1 MNNSKDGRRKKK
13 QNENC
18 NFKENPSERE
28 NLCFF
33 SLLSLTGAKMIII
46 VAIRKLPQPLQ
57 RNIVHVNSKF
67 KRLKNNHTKQCN
79 FHFFFIVVLEH

>member
-1 MNNSKDGRRKKK
+1 MEEEKKSKTKIVTLKKT
-13 QNENC
+13 QV
-18 NFKENPSERE
+18 KEKI
-28 NLCFF
+28 CVFF

-79 FHFFFIVVLEH
+79 FHFFLLLF